1 MESTLF
7 AMDEMFHLGVTV
19 DGWTETAETDRQ
31 TDNILVKT
39 LKFYLYDHSTTKQ
52 QHQGLKNEANVEIL
66 DGNLRLQKQVQ
77 TTGGGY
83 NKKKMQR
90 NCADDAVSGFV
101 CNYPSVVPQDLQ
113 YNKPDL
119 GLLHR
124 DQVLICW
131 RDFYF
136 QK

>member
-1 MESTLF
+1 
-7 AMDEMFHLGVTV
+7 MDGLRLQRQ
-19 DGWTETAETDRQ
+19 TDRQ

-39 LKFYLYDHSTTKQ
+39 LKFYLYDRSTTKQ

-101 CNYPSVVPQDLQ
+101 CNYPSVVPQALQ